1 MLKEAL
7 VNLTLVCDLHGPM
20 EIAWTTLPMY
30 QIGCC
35 AECLRR
41 HRQYSPAG
49 VTSYVVPAR
58 IVYIK

>member
-1 MLKEAL
+1 M
-7 VNLTLVCDLHGPM
+7 NLTLVCDLHGPM